1 MGVRCNSAQAC
12 QAGQI
17 TLRCCIAVVGVVA
30 DGDEDSER
38 RLRQLGL
45 LHVASDADRPDALV
59 DRARAALDAESDL
72 DDPDPTEESPS
83 VGDGPIEPDG
93 DGRRVLAAVWG
104 PKGGPGRTTV
114 AVNLWHSRQPPRTV
128 SPGGR
133 CRHLW
138 RCGRP
143 HQHARTP

>member
-83 VGDGPIEPDG
+83 WGTARSSPMATDAGSWPPSGDRRAAQAEPPS
-93 DGRRVLAAVWG
+93 LS
-104 PKGGPGRTTV
+104 T
-114 AVNLWHSRQPPRTV
+114 WHSRQPPR
-128 SPGGR
+128 
-133 CRHLW
+133 
-138 RCGRP
+138 
-143 HQHARTP
+143 A